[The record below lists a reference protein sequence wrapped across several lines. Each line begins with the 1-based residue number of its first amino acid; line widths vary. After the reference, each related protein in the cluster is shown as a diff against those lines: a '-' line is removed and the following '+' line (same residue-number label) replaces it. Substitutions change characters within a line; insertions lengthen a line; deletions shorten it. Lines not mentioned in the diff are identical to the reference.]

1 MERSNPRPLVTVI
14 TPTHNR
20 ARLLRQALDSIYGQ
34 EGIGEQFDL
43 EVIVVDEASTDET
56 PDIVKGC
63 PAVKYIRLEQSGGAS
78 IGRNVGLKAATGNH
92 VCFLDDDD
100 VWLSWKLKGQVQV
113 LETEPEV
120 GLVYGQHIARFGDDV
135 LLWPDPEAAPSGW
148 VVRKLLL
155 RGAVNTCNVL
165 MRRSAVD
172 QAGPFDERL
181 QYWEDLDMWFRLA
194 LHCQFRFVPGPV
206 AIYQPAP
213 ASLGYVLSGESER
226 DLRGIVE
233 RILARLEEK
242 EGLDP
247 GFAVKARARVISR
260 VAGQLRALGQA
271 EGLRAL
277 LLRALRESS
286 DVLHTSEARDL
297 VAEEARRQALSRAP
311 LTAAGDLCAELK
323 RAIGAGGFRR
333 WLVTRRL
340 QAEVWRQV
348 AVRLAQVGDERAR
361 LARPAA
367 FRALLRHPA
376 TLGRSLARVLVGSV
390 PFLG

>member
-56 PDIVKGC
+56 PDIVKGR

-120 GLVYGQHIARFGDDV
+120 GFVYGQHIARFGDDV

-181 QYWEDLDMWFRLA
+181 RCWEDLDMWFRLA

-206 AIYQPAP
+206 AIYQPAT
-213 ASLGYVLSGESER
+213 SGRFLSSVRSGESER

-376 TLGRSLARVLVGSV
+376 TLV

>member
-1 MERSNPRPLVTVI
+1 ML
-14 TPTHNR
+14 
-20 ARLLRQALDSIYGQ
+20 ALAIEKFGM
-34 EGIGEQFDL
+34 
-43 EVIVVDEASTDET
+43 TT
-56 PDIVKGC
+56 
-63 PAVKYIRLEQSGGAS
+63 
-78 IGRNVGLKAATGNH
+78 NNAT
-92 VCFLDDDD
+92 
-100 VWLSWKLKGQVQV
+100 
-113 LETEPEV
+113 
-120 GLVYGQHIARFGDDV
+120 YARFGDDV

-181 QYWEDLDMWFRLA
+181 RCWEDLDMWFRLA

-206 AIYQPAP
+206 AIYQPAT
-213 ASLGYVLSGESER
+213 SGRFLSSVRSGESER

-376 TLGRSLARVLVGSV
+376 TLSRSLMRVLVGAR
-390 PFLG
+390 PFLGG